1 MSGGD
6 VNSCGSSCVDAAR
19 FEMSNSSLS
28 GLLTFGAGARVSL
41 AARAGGASESDEG
54 SLGECFEAGLVFF
67 SNRCRRRWSSSLVLG
82 RLRGADEFQSNA
94 FRPI

>member
-6 VNSCGSSCVDAAR
+6 VKSCGSSCVDAAR

-41 AARAGGASESDEG
+41 AARAGGASESDGG
-54 SLGECFEAGLVFF
+54 SLGECFKAGLVFF
-67 SNRCRRRWSSSLVLG
+67 SDCCRRRWSSISYGGHAV
-82 RLRGADEFQSNA
+82 NT
-94 FRPI
+94 

>member
-6 VNSCGSSCVDAAR
+6 VKSCGSSCVDAAR

-54 SLGECFEAGLVFF
+54 SLGECFKAGLVFF
-67 SNRCRRRWSSSLVLG
+67 SDCCRRRWSSLSYGGHAV
-82 RLRGADEFQSNA
+82 NT
-94 FRPI
+94 